1 MKDTGV
7 MAHWLPWAADELKA
21 GQCFLEDGQRRY
33 DICFIGTEG
42 KYSLRKVVLETI
54 RYYYP
59 NSYVG
64 RADRSRLYY
73 FYSHARI
80 VVNYPIHNDI
90 NARFFEAMA
99 AGAMVISYR
108 VKGNGI
114 NELFEE
120 NKHLV
125 MFDDILVQ
133 MRQKIDYYLSHPDQR
148 IEIARNGFELVNS
161 RHTYKARLEE
171 LFKAIGIGLSEGF

>member
-1 MKDTGV
+1 
-7 MAHWLPWAADELKA
+7 
-21 GQCFLEDGQRRY
+21 
-33 DICFIGTEG
+33 
-42 KYSLRKVVLETI
+42 
-54 RYYYP
+54 
-59 NSYVG
+59 
-64 RADRSRLYY
+64 
-73 FYSHARI
+73 
-80 VVNYPIHNDI
+80 
-90 NARFFEAMA
+90 
-99 AGAMVISYR
+99 MVISYR